1 MVVLECMTPDFG
13 VHLVP
18 KEEASLQ
25 ELGFDGSD
33 ELLALVSDVLVGDF
47 EFCIPVYSGCPC
59 CGFNFEIQS
68 VQFCADGTALIQ
80 AEPWEGTRRFLYK
93 LGELRGA
100 ERELEFE
107 EAADVTPPAVY
118 AGTLYVSTTD
128 PMYRRVKIPELGI
141 DVEDVQYLKQ
151 QDRTALQQKLE
162 FFFSHPHFNHSRDW
176 VMQNLGDDMKPQ
188 KGLWFIII
196 P

>member
-1 MVVLECMTPDFG
+1 MYDPDFTT
-13 VHLVP
+13 HLVP

-25 ELGFDGSD
+25 ELGFDGRD
-33 ELLALVSDVLVGDF
+33 ELLALLSDVLVGDF
-47 EFCIPVYSGCPC
+47 EFYIPGCPTC
-59 CGFNFEIQS
+59 DYNCEIQS

-80 AEPWEGTRRFLYK
+80 AEAWEGTARFLYK

-100 ERELEFE
+100 ERELEF

-151 QDRTALQQKLE
+151 QARTALHQKLE
-162 FFFSHPHFNHSRDW
+162 CFFSHPHFNHSWHR
-176 VMQNLGDDMKPQ
+176 VMQNLGNGMKP
-188 KGLWFIII
+188 
-196 P
+196 